1 METAELNNILLLF
14 YRTKQIFGL
23 AGDEVKQRATAK
35 NSEFSV
41 RQNAFFF
48 LSVQMWL
55 YYCVCSCVGR
65 GYHSVGDIS

>member
-1 METAELNNILLLF
+1 MKFSQRKRTVCDNSMETAELNNILLLF

-48 LSVQMWL
+48 LSVQM
-55 YYCVCSCVGR
+55 
-65 GYHSVGDIS
+65 